1 MNKNKLM
8 LLAGAT
14 IITTV
19 IGVVI
24 GKKALHK
31 VEEKYEVP
39 ELNEESEEEEA

>member
-1 MNKNKLM
+1 MNKNKLV

-31 VEEKYEVP
+31 VIKECEVP
-39 ELNEESEEEEA
+39 ELNEESKEEEA